1 MMARAQRIGIV
12 CNDMRALRGVARG
25 TARAVE
31 VDSFRMGYGM
41 YFLTGR
47 SLPRRTFLR
56 GAGATVALPLLDA
69 MIPAGRLRGSAAD
82 QPTRL
87 VCIEEV
93 HGVPGCNEWGAQQH
107 LFAPVTEGRDFELS
121 GANVLQGLEPWRDYM
136 TIISNTDVKMAEAF
150 AAPEVGGD
158 HFRSSAV
165 FLTQS
170 HPKQTQGSDILCG
183 TSLDQLH
190 AQRFGQDTVLPSL
203 QLCIEP
209 TDTGG
214 GCDYNY
220 SCSYTDSISWASPTL
235 PLPMI
240 RSPRTA
246 FDMLF
251 GAGGSAEERA
261 RRRRTHGSI
270 LDWVAGE
277 VAEMRRQLG
286 AVDRQRVERYLDSVR
301 EIERRIERVEAQN
314 SSGAPRELPGAP
326 PGVPDSF
333 SEHMRLLFDLQVLAF
348 ETDATRVVS
357 LKMGR
362 DASNRTFPESGSDR
376 AFHPA
381 SHHGGNEEAILKF
394 NTICQW
400 RTGQLGYL
408 LERLQ
413 ETMDGEASLLDR
425 SMIIWGSPM
434 GDANLHNHRRC
445 PLVVLGGANGQLDGN
460 LHIKAEAGTPMANVF
475 TTLLHQL
482 GHHDLEKFGDA
493 TGEFSLS
500 APVTS

>member
-69 MIPAGRLRGSAAD
+69 MIPAGRLRGSATD

-362 DASNRTFPESGSDR
+362 DASNRTFPESGSER

>member
-121 GANVLQGLEPWRDYM
+121 GANVLQGLGPWRDYM

>member
-69 MIPAGRLRGSAAD
+69 MIPAGRLRGSATD

-121 GANVLQGLEPWRDYM
+121 GANVLQGLEPWRDCM

>member
-1 MMARAQRIGIV
+1 MMARGQRIGIV
-12 CNDMRALRGVARG
+12 CNDIRALRGVARG

-31 VDSFRMGYGM
+31 VDSFRMGCGM
-41 YFLTGR
+41 YFLTGK

-121 GANVLQGLEPWRDYM
+121 GANVLKGLEPWRDFM